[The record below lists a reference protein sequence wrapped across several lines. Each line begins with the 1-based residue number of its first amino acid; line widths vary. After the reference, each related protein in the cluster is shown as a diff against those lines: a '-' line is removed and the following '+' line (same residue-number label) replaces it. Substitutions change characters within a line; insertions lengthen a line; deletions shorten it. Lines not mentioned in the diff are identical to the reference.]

1 MTKIII
7 SVILLLNINLLANSV
22 DDKLIKYDE
31 ACKNGKMQGCIN
43 LGVLYFSGD
52 GVKQNHKKAK
62 KLFVKACKKR
72 YLKACHY
79 LGIIYMRGADG
90 VEKNT
95 KRAKSFYTYACQ
107 RGYAPSCKQYNL
119 IREKPE
125 VTGSG
130 KNVINSGY
138 TYSPQIYGG

>member
-22 DDKLIKYDE
+22 DDKLVKYNE

-90 VEKNT
+90 IEKNI